1 MQCHVCSTA
10 LADFEISPEPA
21 FARKARIAR
30 IEAREAGDYVQEGE
44 TTDGDKK
51 LRFYCHLD
59 WHEAFAPRCQHCKT
73 PIIGEHITALGGKHY
88 HYGHFF
94 CCECG
99 DPFNQGVPHVELDG
113 YAWCTG
119 CVEKRTLRRAPK
131 CGLCRKNVVGEVV
144 QALGKEFHAGCF
156 RCGDCG
162 DAFVGG
168 EIYLRDDVGVSCR
181 ECMERWAKNQRR
193 GSVRG

>member
-10 LADFEISPEPA
+10 LADFEISPEPS
-21 FARKARIAR
+21 FARLARVAR
-30 IEAREAGDYVQEGE
+30 IEAREAGEYVAEGE
-44 TTDGDKK
+44 ATDGDKR

-113 YAWCTG
+113 YAWCTR
-119 CVEKRTLRRAPK
+119 CMEKRTERRAPR
-131 CGLCRKNVVGEVV
+131 CGLCKRNVVGEVV
-144 QALGKEFHAGCF
+144 KALGKEFHAECF
-156 RCGDCG
+156 RCGDCQRG
-162 DAFVGG
+162 FVDG

-181 ECMERWAKNQRR
+181 ECMERWAKNGGR
-193 GSVRG
+193 